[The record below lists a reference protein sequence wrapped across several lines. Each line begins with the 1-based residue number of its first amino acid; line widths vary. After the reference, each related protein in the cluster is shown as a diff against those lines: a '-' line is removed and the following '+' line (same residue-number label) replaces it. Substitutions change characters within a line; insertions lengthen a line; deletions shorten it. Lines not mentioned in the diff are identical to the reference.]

1 VAAAVLSAAVVAA
14 LRGHLK
20 QKNIV

>member
-1 VAAAVLSAAVVAA
+1 M

-20 QKNIV
+20 QKYDMPKKVCEQ